1 MPQLSAHAIVRVW
14 EAGLAAGPLERAL
27 LMLGVACPDVAP
39 DEIQSLPVGA
49 RDARLFRVHE
59 DTFGSRLQ
67 AHAECASC
75 GERVEFALEAG
86 ELLQPPV
93 DPTPSLRVLDAG
105 PFQIRYRLI
114 TTRDLL
120 AARTTGADDLGTALA
135 RSSVQEATREGVAI
149 DATDVPDEV
158 LHTLEDAIADADP
171 NADLNLKLAC
181 AKCGTEWEAPFDIV
195 SILWKKVAV
204 EAQRLITQVHL
215 LARAYGW
222 RETDVFAMSA
232 VRRRAYLNLLG
243 Q

>member
-1 MPQLSAHAIVRVW
+1 MPQLSPHAIVRVW
-14 EAGLAAGPLERAL
+14 EAGLAAEPLERAL
-27 LMLGVACPDVAP
+27 LMLGVACPDLAA

-59 DTFGSRLQ
+59 DTFGSTLQ
-67 AHAECASC
+67 AHAQCVAC
-75 GERVEFALEAG
+75 GDRVEFALEAG
-86 ELLQPPV
+86 ALLQQPV
-93 DPTPSLRVLDAG
+93 DPPASPPLLEAG

-120 AARTTGADDLGTALA
+120 AARTIGATDRGTALA
-135 RSSVQEATREGVAI
+135 RSSVQQATRDGVAI
-149 DATDVPDEV
+149 DATDVPDAV
-158 LHTLEDAIADADP
+158 LLRLGDAIADADP
-171 NADLNLKLAC
+171 NAAVTLQLAC
-181 AKCGTEWEAPFDIV
+181 PACGTKWEASFDIV
-195 SILWKKVAV
+195 SFLWRKVAV